1 MPIGKN
7 AIKRV
12 ENNGYSKVKTSA
24 PDMEN
29 SHVIAAPDPQ
39 VTEKLIAPV
48 EKKTAKKAAEKKV
61 AKPAAKKAAPAKKET
76 VKTQATK
83 KAAAKPATKKPAAKK
98 TKPVAKQDGFN
109 SVELGKDL
117 PYYLL

>member
-29 SHVIAAPDPQ
+29 SHVITKPDKQ
-39 VTEKLIAPV
+39 VVEKIIAPV
-48 EKKTAKKAAEKKV
+48 EKATAKKAVTKK
-61 AKPAAKKAAPAKKET
+61 APAKKPAAKKAPAKKVT
-76 VKTQATK
+76 A
-83 KAAAKPATKKPAAKK
+83 KA
-98 TKPVAKQDGFN
+98 PVAKEGFARV
-109 SVELGKDL
+109 SFGEDM

>member
-12 ENNGYSKVKTSA
+12 ENNGYSKVQTSA

-29 SHVIAAPDPQ
+29 SHVIANVDEQ
-39 VTEKLIAPV
+39 VMEKMVKPV
-48 EKKTAKKAAEKKV
+48 EKATKAKTAKKCQSSVQEEVAVAAEKPV
-61 AKPAAKKAAPAKKET
+61 AKKTASKKAAPE
-76 VKTQATK
+76 
-83 KAAAKPATKKPAAKK
+83 K
-98 TKPVAKQDGFN
+98 TKNDGFAYVN
-109 SVELGKDL
+109 VGADM

>member
-12 ENNGYSKVKTSA
+12 ENNGYSKVKTTA

-48 EKKTAKKAAEKKV
+48 EKAAEEK
-61 AKPAAKKAAPAKKET
+61 AAKKPA
-76 VKTQATK
+76 
-83 KAAAKPATKKPAAKK
+83 PATKKCGTCKSSAKK
-98 TKPVAKQDGFN
+98 PAVKKSANKPVESKDGFAR
-109 SVELGKDL
+109 VELGGAM

>member
-12 ENNGYSKVKTSA
+12 ENNGYSKVVTTA

-29 SHVIAAPDPQ
+29 SNVIANPDPQ
-39 VTEKLIAPV
+39 VVEKLITPV
-48 EKKTAKKAAEKKV
+48 ETAA
-61 AKPAAKKAAPAKKET
+61 
-76 VKTQATK
+76 
-83 KAAAKPATKKPAAKK
+83 KKPAAKK
-98 TKPVAKQDGFN
+98 TVAKPAEKEGFVR
-109 SVELGKDL
+109 VEVGNDM

>member
-12 ENNGYSKVKTSA
+12 ENNGYSKVETSA

-29 SHVIAAPDPQ
+29 SHVIAAPDAQ
-39 VTEKLIAPV
+39 VVEVLVKPV
-48 EKKTAKKAAEKKV
+48 EKATKAKKTACKAKKPTAKKAAED
-61 AKPAAKKAAPAKKET
+61 AKKE
-76 VKTQATK
+76 
-83 KAAAKPATKKPAAKK
+83 
-98 TKPVAKQDGFN
+98 GFN
-109 SVELGKDL
+109 RVELGSAM

>member
-12 ENNGYSKVKTSA
+12 ENNGYSNVKTSA

-29 SHVIAAPDPQ
+29 SNVIANPDPQ
-39 VTEKLIAPV
+39 VVEKLIAPV
-48 EKKTAKKAAEKKV
+48 EKAAAKKAPAK
-61 AKPAAKKAAPAKKET
+61 KPAAKKAPAKKTE
-76 VKTQATK
+76 
-83 KAAAKPATKKPAAKK
+83 KAPEK
-98 TKPVAKQDGFN
+98 DGFVRV
-109 SVELGKDL
+109 SFGEDM

>member
-12 ENNGYSKVKTSA
+12 ENNGYSNVKTSA

-29 SHVIAAPDPQ
+29 SNVNTNVHEQ
-39 VTEKLIAPV
+39 VMETMVKPV
-48 EKKTAKKAAEKKV
+48 EEATKKKTACKKTT
-61 AKPAAKKAAPAKKET
+61 AKKST
-76 VKTQATK
+76 
-83 KAAAKPATKKPAAKK
+83 AKK
-98 TKPVAKQDGFN
+98 TVKEA
-109 SVELGKDL
+109 VEKVSLGNDM

>member
-12 ENNGYSKVKTSA
+12 ENNGYSKVKTTA

-48 EKKTAKKAAEKKV
+48 EKAV
-61 AKPAAKKAAPAKKET
+61 KKAAPA
-76 VKTQATK
+76 TK
-83 KAAAKPATKKPAAKK
+83 KTSTGKSSAK
-98 TKPVAKQDGFN
+98 KPVAKKAVNKPVETKDGFAR
-109 SVELGKDL
+109 VELGGAM

>member
-12 ENNGYSKVKTSA
+12 ENNGYSKVKSAA

-29 SHVIAAPDPQ
+29 SHVIANPDPQ
-39 VTEKLIAPV
+39 VTEKLVAPV
-48 EKKTAKKAAEKKV
+48 EKATVQKAAQKPASATKKTSTGKSSAKKPTAKKAAV
-61 AKPAAKKAAPAKKET
+61 KAPET
-76 VKTQATK
+76 KN
-83 KAAAKPATKKPAAKK
+83 
-98 TKPVAKQDGFN
+98 GFAR
-109 SVELGKDL
+109 VGLGCDL

>member
-12 ENNGYSKVKTSA
+12 ENNGYSKVKSSA

-48 EKKTAKKAAEKKV
+48 EE
-61 AKPAAKKAAPAKKET
+61 
-76 VKTQATK
+76 ATK
-83 KAAAKPATKKPAAKK
+83 KAAAKKPAAKKTATKKAAAKKDDEAEEAAEEKAEKKPAAKK
-98 TKPVAKQDGFN
+98 TTKKAAAKK
-109 SVELGKDL
+109 EEAAE
-117 PYYLL
+117 

>member
-12 ENNGYSKVKTSA
+12 ENNGYSKVVTTA

-29 SHVIAAPDPQ
+29 SNVLANPDPQ
-39 VTEKLIAPV
+39 VIEKLVAPV
-48 EKKTAKKAAEKKV
+48 EAVAEE
-61 AKPAAKKAAPAKKET
+61 KAAPAKKC
-76 VKTQATK
+76 
-83 KAAAKPATKKPAAKK
+83 AAKKPAAKK
-98 TKPVAKQDGFN
+98 TPAKKPVAKKPAAKDGFAR
-109 SVELGKDL
+109 VEVGAEM